1 MEGFR
6 IRGWGL
12 FPPGAA
18 ELHKP
23 HPIRDHPVGLGLL
36 HRARRCR
43 PVGSPFS
50 SSVCWICTCLEEFMI
65 RGWGHIIPGWRWLY
79 QLRPISNQPV
89 GLGFPHRAGRCQ
101 PGGPPFSSPVRRSCR
116 CVEGFMIRGCGL
128 ILPGCGG
135 SPRTPV
141 NQRSTSGVG
150 VVTPCAA
157 VSIREISF
165 SFPVCWE
172 L

>member
-50 SSVCWICTCLEEFMI
+50 SSMCWICACIEEFMI
-65 RGWGHIIPGWRWLY
+65 PGWRLY

-89 GLGFPHRAGRCQ
+89 GLGIPHRAGRYQ

>member
-1 MEGFR
+1 MCGR
-6 IRGWGL
+6 VSDPRMGH
-12 FPPGAA
+12 FPPGCGGTPRTPPNPRSPSGVGASTPCAA
-18 ELHKP
+18 VSPRGVTVFVLDVLDLRMYRRIYDP
-23 HPIRDHPVGLGLL
+23 GMGSYYSRVAALPTSANQQSASGVGDST
-36 HRARRCR
+36 
-43 PVGSPFS
+43 P
-50 SSVCWICTCLEEFMI
+50 CWEVST
-65 RGWGHIIPGWRWLY
+65 RGGT
-79 QLRPISNQPV
+79 V
-89 GLGFPHRAGRCQ
+89 FV
-101 PGGPPFSSPVRRSCR
+101 PVRRSCR
-116 CVEGFMIRGCGL
+116 CVERFMIRGCGL

>member
-1 MEGFR
+1 M
-6 IRGWGL
+6 
-12 FPPGAA
+12 
-18 ELHKP
+18 
-23 HPIRDHPVGLGLL
+23 
-36 HRARRCR
+36 
-43 PVGSPFS
+43 GSPFS

-89 GLGFPHRAGRCQ
+89 GLGFPHRARRCQ

-141 NQRSTSGVG
+141 NQRSASVVG
-150 VVTPCAA
+150 VSTPCGA
-157 VSIREISF
+157 VSTRGIAVFIAGWLGVVEIRNIPCLLYTSP
-165 SFPVCWE
+165 SPRDG
-172 L
+172 LLSRMPSSA